1 MLQRRLRGT
10 RFAKMSRSE
19 REAHVLKIA
28 TEIANKLEARMIAS
42 GPCYHPQQPQA
53 TRLWDTLK
61 RRAQDRTFLAIFG
74 RTVQSPPNP
83 ILNKT
88 EIVIVYLWACRF
100 CFSHDEVVEFRRLSD
115 ERQRQIISGI
125 LGKKISLDGYRKARR
140 RIGKSK
146 AYNCV
151 SLSDQRARQIISAF
165 LKNN

>member
-1 MLQRRLRGT
+1 MLQRRLRAT
-10 RFAKMSRSE
+10 RFAKMNPNE
-19 REAHVLKIA
+19 RAVRVQKIA

-42 GPCYHPQQPQA
+42 GPCYHPQRLQA

-61 RRAQDRTFLAIFG
+61 RRAQDRTFLKTFG
-74 RTVQSPPNP
+74 RTLQSPPNP

-88 EIVIVYLWACRF
+88 EIVIVYLWTCCFRF
-100 CFSHDEVVEFRRLSD
+100 SPGETVEFRRLSD
-115 ERQRQIISGI
+115 ERQREIVSAIV
-125 LGKKISLDGYRKARR
+125 GKRISLDGYRKARR

-151 SLSDQRARQIISAF
+151 SLSDGRARQIISRF